1 MRGPWK
7 KFEMSE
13 GMLTALEQKTRR
25 KGEIFSFRS
34 DPLLASLIS
43 CLGLQFELGKP
54 DQDRLSFMLG
64 VKLCQ
69 EKPNP
74 WQSEIVSLG
83 DQIGLR
89 AWIPGLKELQPLH
102 EDFRLILHPLSLS
115 QEGVLD
121 QLLIFPGQVAD
132 AFAGRGLEL
141 VVVRDWALSAFL
153 SRNLNL
159 NYQRTNK
166 QEIEENITL
175 TQVRLMKGRQL
186 ALTGTHDIADHLLGA
201 RTSGIESAYP
211 LLERLHA
218 VFEKAFPANRAKKS
232 SLVISY
238 FLAVL
243 LDDLVQPQWYASPAH
258 LHLGEKAL
266 SLMLATLEKKDLPEI
281 FLPQSFHEL
290 VKAVRNRDSTIRNLD
305 EGFARF
311 AADLQS
317 GSLMMPASASP
328 AQAASPSVS

>member
-13 GMLTALEQKTRR
+13 GMLAALEQKTRR
-25 KGEIFSFRS
+25 KEEIFSFRS
-34 DPLLASLIS
+34 DPQLASLIS

-54 DQDRLSFMLG
+54 DQDRLSFLLG
-64 VKLCQ
+64 VDLSK
-69 EKPNP
+69 EKENP

-83 DQIGLR
+83 DQLGLR
-89 AWIPGLKELQPLH
+89 AWIPGLRELRPLH
-102 EDFRLILHPLSLS
+102 EDFRVILHPLSLS
-115 QEGVLD
+115 REGMLD
-121 QLLIFPGQVAD
+121 QVLIFPGLVAE
-132 AFAGRGLEL
+132 AFATRGIEL

-159 NYQRTNK
+159 NYQKTNR

-175 TQVRLMKGRQL
+175 TQVKLMRGRQL
-186 ALTGTHDIADHLLGA
+186 ALTGTHDIADHLLGG
-201 RTSGIESAYP
+201 RVSGIESAYP
-211 LLERLHA
+211 LLERLDA
-218 VFEKAFPANRAKKS
+218 VFEKAFRAGGAKNS

-238 FLAVL
+238 LIAVL

-266 SLMLATLEKKDLPEI
+266 SLMLAMLQKEYLPEI

-290 VKAVRNRDSTIRNLD
+290 VNAVRNRDSTIQILD
-305 EGFARF
+305 EGFERF
-311 AADLQS
+311 AADLQC
-317 GSLMMPASASP
+317 GSLMIPASARP
-328 AQAASPSVS
+328 AQAVSPSVS